1 MRHEKTSQLK
11 WIFSHTHKKLIFF
24 LLFNKIYLHSNIR
37 TLIVFFLYS
46 SQSMIRNKLI
56 RMPLANKT
64 ADGINKIVNFDL
76 FSEFEWTNY

>member
-1 MRHEKTSQLK
+1 
-11 WIFSHTHKKLIFF
+11 
-24 LLFNKIYLHSNIR
+24 
-37 TLIVFFLYS
+37 
-46 SQSMIRNKLI
+46 MIRNKLI